1 MPTPDLE
8 TGRTTRTHDQT
19 GGGPTRR
26 TGGAPAT
33 PGDAL
38 RVRDAGPPKREG
50 RPNAE
55 GAAGPRRWPASRPA
69 LANGP
74 RPGRGETASTSD
86 ALNRVSCARPLTR
99 DTLAVPQHPVELP
112 ARGNHGAT
120 EPGTNHSIRC
130 QGTGAAQTPD
140 GTKPTGPDPHGP
152 GQPEARER
160 AGGPKTPDLRHRP
173 GLALGAVLAILSL
186 FYRGCF
192 GLPDPPSI
200 PRCFALWGAFFGPG
214 ARAGCTF
221 LVKPS

>member
-8 TGRTTRTHDQT
+8 TGRPTRTHDQT

-50 RPNAE
+50 GPNAE

-86 ALNRVSCARPLTR
+86 ALNRVGCARPLTR

-112 ARGNHGAT
+112 ARGIHGAT
-120 EPGTNHSIRC
+120 EPGTNHTIRC

-186 FYRGCF
+186 FYRA
-192 GLPDPPSI
+192 GLGSRTLPPYRGVLRSGG
-200 PRCFALWGAFFGPG
+200 PFLGLALERGAHS
-214 ARAGCTF
+214 
-221 LVKPS
+221 L

>member
-8 TGRTTRTHDQT
+8 TGRPTRTHDQT

-50 RPNAE
+50 GPNAE

-86 ALNRVSCARPLTR
+86 ALNRVGCARPLTR

-112 ARGNHGAT
+112 ARGIHGAT
-120 EPGTNHSIRC
+120 EPGTNHTIRC
-130 QGTGAAQTPD
+130 QGTGAAPNAGRDQADRTRPPRT
-140 GTKPTGPDPHGP
+140 GPTGSEGK
-152 GQPEARER
+152 G
-160 AGGPKTPDLRHRP
+160 GGPKTPGLRHRP

-186 FYRGCF
+186 FYQTSFLEPWGH
-192 GLPDPPSI
+192 PPK
-200 PRCFALWGAFFGPG
+200 W
-214 ARAGCTF
+214 
-221 LVKPS
+221 